1 MKYPGR
7 ALFEYPESDTMR
19 IAYILAL
26 TALVAV
32 ASCRKAPNVITINEE
47 EPGSPNPHAIMISTG
62 TSFGECAGYCR
73 TALAVEEGGT
83 LRFVESSWDTLNY
96 PLKLQ
101 SGTLVADQLA
111 CLRAAVERDSAAFRR
126 LDSVIGCPDCAD
138 GGAEWIEI
146 THGGTTKRVTFEY
159 GKTIP
164 AIERL
169 QDAMRL
175 LRGNYKPGAY
185 LYQTWDWVQSVGGL
199 AGETLT
205 PATTGYHKRAI
216 FRSDG
221 SYELYRN
228 DSLAVATTYKLNWI
242 KLAAG
247 VDGTVVTY
255 ANNDMGQE
263 MTIRGD
269 TLILQDQCSDC
280 YEHTWI
286 RATAVCN
293 K

>member
-1 MKYPGR
+1 
-7 ALFEYPESDTMR
+7 MR

-26 TALVAV
+26 AAVVAV

-47 EPGSPNPHAIMISTG
+47 EPRSPNPHAIMISTG

-83 LRFVESSWDTLNY
+83 LRFVESSWDTLHY
-96 PLKLQ
+96 PLKQQ
-101 SGTLVADQLA
+101 SGTLDAGELA
-111 CLRAAVERDSAAFRR
+111 CLRAAVEHDSAAFRQ

-146 THGGTTKRVTFEY
+146 THGATTKRVTFEY

-164 AIERL
+164 AIQHI

-175 LRGNYKPGAY
+175 LRGNYKPIGY
-185 LYQTWDWVQSVGGL
+185 LYRTWEWVQSVGGFV
-199 AGETLT
+199 GGTYT
-205 PATTGYHKRAI
+205 PATMGYRKRAI

-221 SYELYRN
+221 SYELYVN
-228 DSLAVATTYKLNWI
+228 DSLAVATTFRIGGKIAPN
-242 KLAAG
+242 G
-247 VDGTVVTY
+247 MVDEVITY
-255 ANNDMGQE
+255 ANNPDGQV
-263 MTIRGD
+263 MTISGD
-269 TLILQDQCSDC
+269 TLTLRDQCSDC
-280 YEHTWI
+280 YRHTWVG
-286 RATAVCN
+286 ATTVCN